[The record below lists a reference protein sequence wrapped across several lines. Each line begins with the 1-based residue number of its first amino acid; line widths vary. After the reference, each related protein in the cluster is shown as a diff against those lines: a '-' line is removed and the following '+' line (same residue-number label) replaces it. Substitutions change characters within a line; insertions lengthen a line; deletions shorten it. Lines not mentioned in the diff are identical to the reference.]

1 MEKID
6 KLHCLRIA
14 IAVFFGCMAFFF
26 IPPSIAYGEE
36 VYIQEETGESEQE
49 NSIYDALRERIQ
61 DSWESGMEN
70 LEEVNPIEISGNF
83 AERILRTIA
92 AACYSNLKSIK
103 AGALLIG
110 LVSFVLGA
118 VIALLATKDKKMR
131 QTAISAGMRY
141 TRPENRLDARTQA
154 SCCSSSS
161 SSKVTICSSTKSIMS
176 REPGR
181 RSFRGSLGGRA
192 IFTQIGRAHV

>member
-1 MEKID
+1 MAKINIPYF
-6 KLHCLRIA
+6 LRIV
-14 IAVFFGCMAFFF
+14 ITVFFGCAAFFF
-26 IPPSIAYGEE
+26 IPSTIVYGEE
-36 VYIQEETGESEQE
+36 AYIQEETRENEQE
-49 NSIYDALRERIQ
+49 NSIYDALKERIQ
-61 DSWESGMEN
+61 DFWESGMEN

-131 QTAISAGMRY
+131 KTAISVGMMAV
-141 TRPENRLDARTQA
+141 PAILLIIVFGI
-154 SCCSSSS
+154 SWF
-161 SSKVTICSSTKSIMS
+161 ISI
-176 REPGR
+176 
-181 RSFRGSLGGRA
+181 FR
-192 IFTQIGRAHV
+192 

>member
-1 MEKID
+1 MAKINIPYF
-6 KLHCLRIA
+6 LRIV
-14 IAVFFGCMAFFF
+14 ITVFFGCAAFFF
-26 IPPSIAYGEE
+26 IPSSIVYGEE
-36 VYIQEETGESEQE
+36 AYIQEETRESEQE
-49 NSIYDALRERIQ
+49 NSIYDALKERIQ
-61 DSWESGMEN
+61 DFWENGMEN

-131 QTAISAGMRY
+131 KTAISVGMMAV
-141 TRPENRLDARTQA
+141 PAILLIIVFGI
-154 SCCSSSS
+154 SWF
-161 SSKVTICSSTKSIMS
+161 ISI
-176 REPGR
+176 
-181 RSFRGSLGGRA
+181 FR
-192 IFTQIGRAHV
+192 

>member
-1 MEKID
+1 MAKINIPYF
-6 KLHCLRIA
+6 LRIV
-14 IAVFFGCMAFFF
+14 ITVFFGCAAFFF
-26 IPPSIAYGEE
+26 IPSTIVYGEE
-36 VYIQEETGESEQE
+36 AYIQEETRENEQK
-49 NSIYDALRERIQ
+49 NSIYDALKERIQ
-61 DSWESGMEN
+61 DFWESGMEN

-131 QTAISAGMRY
+131 KTAISVGMMAV
-141 TRPENRLDARTQA
+141 PAILLIIVFG
-154 SCCSSSS
+154 SSWF
-161 SSKVTICSSTKSIMS
+161 ISI
-176 REPGR
+176 
-181 RSFRGSLGGRA
+181 FR
-192 IFTQIGRAHV
+192 

>member
-1 MEKID
+1 MAKND
-6 KLHCLRIA
+6 TLHYLRIVF
-14 IAVFFGCMAFFF
+14 AVFFSCAAFFF
-26 IPPSIAYGEE
+26 IPSSVVYGEE
-36 VYIQEETGESEQE
+36 AYIQEETRESEQK
-49 NSIYDALRERIQ
+49 NSIYDALKERIQ

-131 QTAISAGMRY
+131 KTAISIGMMAV
-141 TRPENRLDARTQA
+141 PAILLIIVFGI
-154 SCCSSSS
+154 SWF
-161 SSKVTICSSTKSIMS
+161 ISI
-176 REPGR
+176 
-181 RSFRGSLGGRA
+181 FR
-192 IFTQIGRAHV
+192 

>member
-1 MEKID
+1 MAKINIPYF
-6 KLHCLRIA
+6 LRIV
-14 IAVFFGCMAFFF
+14 ITVFFGCAAFFF
-26 IPPSIAYGEE
+26 IPSTIVYGEE
-36 VYIQEETGESEQE
+36 AYIQEETRENEQE
-49 NSIYDALRERIQ
+49 NYIYDALKERIQ
-61 DSWESGMEN
+61 DFWESGMEN

-131 QTAISAGMRY
+131 KTAISVGMMAV
-141 TRPENRLDARTQA
+141 PAILLIIVFGI
-154 SCCSSSS
+154 SWF
-161 SSKVTICSSTKSIMS
+161 ISI
-176 REPGR
+176 
-181 RSFRGSLGGRA
+181 FR
-192 IFTQIGRAHV
+192 

>member
-118 VIALLATKDKKMR
+118 AIALLATKDKKMR
-131 QTAISAGMRY
+131 KTAISVGMIAV
-141 TRPENRLDARTQA
+141 PVILLIIVFGM
-154 SCCSSSS
+154 SWFF
-161 SSKVTICSSTKSIMS
+161 SI
-176 REPGR
+176 
-181 RSFRGSLGGRA
+181 FR
-192 IFTQIGRAHV
+192 

>member
-92 AACYSNLKSIK
+92 AACYSK
-103 AGALLIG
+103 
-110 LVSFVLGA
+110 
-118 VIALLATKDKKMR
+118 
-131 QTAISAGMRY
+131 
-141 TRPENRLDARTQA
+141 
-154 SCCSSSS
+154 
-161 SSKVTICSSTKSIMS
+161 
-176 REPGR
+176 
-181 RSFRGSLGGRA
+181 
-192 IFTQIGRAHV
+192 IGRAHV

>member
-1 MEKID
+1 MAKINIPYF
-6 KLHCLRIA
+6 LRIV
-14 IAVFFGCMAFFF
+14 ITVFFGCAAFFF
-26 IPPSIAYGEE
+26 IPSTIVYGEE
-36 VYIQEETGESEQE
+36 AYIQEETRENEQE
-49 NSIYDALRERIQ
+49 NSIYDALKERIQ

-131 QTAISAGMRY
+131 KTAISVGMMAV
-141 TRPENRLDARTQA
+141 PAILLIIVFGI
-154 SCCSSSS
+154 SWF
-161 SSKVTICSSTKSIMS
+161 ISI
-176 REPGR
+176 
-181 RSFRGSLGGRA
+181 FR
-192 IFTQIGRAHV
+192 

>member
-1 MEKID
+1 MARID
-6 KLHCLRIA
+6 ILHCLRIA
-14 IAVFFGCMAFFF
+14 YAVLFVCAVFLF
-26 IPPSIAYGEE
+26 IPSPIVYGAE
-36 VYIQEETGESEQE
+36 VYIQEETGENEQE

-92 AACYSNLKSIK
+92 AACYSNLKSVK

-131 QTAISAGMRY
+131 KTAISVGMMAV
-141 TRPENRLDARTQA
+141 PVILLIIVFGI
-154 SCCSSSS
+154 SWF
-161 SSKVTICSSTKSIMS
+161 ISI
-176 REPGR
+176 
-181 RSFRGSLGGRA
+181 FR
-192 IFTQIGRAHV
+192 

>member
-1 MEKID
+1 MAKID
-6 KLHCLRIA
+6 ILYCLRIA
-14 IAVFFGCMAFFF
+14 LAVLFGCTALFL
-26 IPPSIAYGEE
+26 IPSSIVYGEAA
-36 VYIQEETGESEQE
+36 YIQEETGENEQE
-49 NSIYDALRERIQ
+49 NSIYDALKERIQ

-118 VIALLATKDKKMR
+118 VIASLATKDKKMR
-131 QTAISAGMRY
+131 KTAISVGMMAV
-141 TRPENRLDARTQA
+141 PVILLIIVFGI
-154 SCCSSSS
+154 SWF
-161 SSKVTICSSTKSIMS
+161 ISI
-176 REPGR
+176 
-181 RSFRGSLGGRA
+181 FR
-192 IFTQIGRAHV
+192 

>member
-1 MEKID
+1 MAKFDI
-6 KLHCLRIA
+6 LHCLRFVF
-14 IAVFFGCMAFFF
+14 AVFCGCAALFF
-26 IPPSIAYGEE
+26 IPSSIVYGEE
-36 VYIQEETGESEQE
+36 VYIQEETGKNEQE
-49 NSIYDALRERIQ
+49 NSIYDALKERIQ

-103 AGALLIG
+103 AGALLTG

-131 QTAISAGMRY
+131 KTAISVGMLAV
-141 TRPENRLDARTQA
+141 PVILLIIVFGI
-154 SCCSSSS
+154 SWF
-161 SSKVTICSSTKSIMS
+161 ISI
-176 REPGR
+176 
-181 RSFRGSLGGRA
+181 FR
-192 IFTQIGRAHV
+192 